1 MVYEGVRREKERGG
15 GRGCE
20 KGVKKRGQGG
30 ESLMSRSVSQS
41 IDRSSLCVLMGFIKS
56 TTYLF
61 RLPKTLMIRSLSCTV
76 ISDQLAILD
85 KV

>member
-1 MVYEGVRREKERGG
+1 MRERSQKTRA
-15 GRGCE
+15 GR
-20 KGVKKRGQGG
+20 G